1 MKQIVHRQ
9 LEQFQWWCLQ
19 QNSTIS
25 LITKQIINNIINI
38 TNYSSVVVTVTA
50 KTLPTIETLAR
61 ANKINLNKKV
71 EISLHTTTSTAHA

>member
-38 TNYSSVVVTVTA
+38 TNYSRVVVTVTA
-50 KTLPTIETLAR
+50 KTLPTIEETLAR
-61 ANKINLNKKV
+61 ANKINLNKK
-71 EISLHTTTSTAHA
+71 S